1 MSPALKPSLRGRRF
15 ARALWRLCRT
25 YWTSREAV
33 RGALLLL
40 GAIFFE
46 LATVYA
52 SLLIADSQRHVV
64 EDLEQR
70 QPADFVV
77 AATVYVGFLVLLVV
91 VSAYR
96 IYVRQVLEVRW
107 RRNLTEHYVSR
118 WIGPHAYGQSQLH
131 GDLDNPDQ
139 RIAEDIRDFV
149 ASALGLALSLLAAV
163 ATLVAF
169 GGVLWKLS
177 SDWRIPLDG
186 SLLHVPGL
194 LFWVALIAA
203 GVSIAVTQL
212 VGRRLV
218 PINYD
223 RLRFEADFRYGLV
236 RFRDHVKEVALSRGD
251 AVERKGASERFQ
263 HVYDV
268 FLQLIRAER
277 NLSLVTGGVGQLSG
291 LLPLLLAMPAY
302 FGGLL
307 TLGMILQ
314 ARVSYDQVS
323 GALLWFVNAYR
334 EIARW
339 RANVERLVAFA
350 DAMDDT
356 EQAFSRAGIQITP
369 DGGNVL
375 RLRDLRLEAP
385 IGETIIENANA
396 TIHEGERVAL
406 VGPVGKGK
414 STLFRA
420 IAGIWPFGAGHI
432 ERPALDRILFVPQ
445 RPYLPIGTL
454 RAVVS
459 YPAAEGVF
467 SDERIR
473 EVLTT
478 LGIGDLGDR
487 LGDQEPWDYALSGHE
502 QQILA
507 MARVLLHEPAWVLL
521 DDATSGL
528 DEATERRI
536 YELLVERLPHAT
548 LISLGAHAGVMDLL
562 PSRWTLAPRS
572 DGVVTLEAA

>member
-1 MSPALKPSLRGRRF
+1 M
-15 ARALWRLCRT
+15 
-25 YWTSREAV
+25 
-33 RGALLLL
+33 
-40 GAIFFE
+40 
-46 LATVYA
+46 
-52 SLLIADSQRHVV
+52 
-64 EDLEQR
+64 
-70 QPADFVV
+70 

-536 YELLVERLPHAT
+536 YEVLVERLPHAT

-562 PSRWTLAPRS
+562 PCRWTLAPKS

>member
-1 MSPALKPSLRGRRF
+1 MSPALKPTLRGRSF
-15 ARALWRLCRT
+15 LRALWSLCRI
-25 YWTSREAV
+25 YWTSRDAV

-40 GAIFFE
+40 GAIALE

-52 SLLIADSQRHVV
+52 SLLIAESQRHVV

-70 QPADFVV
+70 QAADFML
-77 AATVYVGFLVLLVV
+77 AGAMYVGLLILLVA

-96 IYVRQVLEVRW
+96 IYVRQVLEIRW
-107 RRNLTEHYVSR
+107 RRDLTAHYVNR
-118 WIGPHAYGQSQLH
+118 WIGPRAYGQSQLH

-139 RIAEDIRDFV
+139 RIAEDVRDFV

-163 ATLVAF
+163 ATLVTF
-169 GGVLWKLS
+169 GGVLWTLS
-177 SDWRIPLDG
+177 SDWRIPIDG
-186 SLLHVPGL
+186 TLLHVPGL
-194 LFWVALIAA
+194 LVWAALIAA
-203 GVSIAVTQL
+203 GISITVAQL

-251 AVERKGASERFQ
+251 AAERQGAAERFQ
-263 HVYDV
+263 KVYDV
-268 FLQLIRAER
+268 FLQLVRAER

-339 RANVERLVAFA
+339 RANVERLAAFA
-350 DAMDDT
+350 DAIDDT
-356 EQAFSRAGIQITP
+356 ERAFTSAGIRITSGA
-369 DGGNVL
+369 DNVL
-375 RLRDLRLEAP
+375 RLHDLRLEAP
-385 IGETIIENANA
+385 IGETIVEDVNA
-396 TIHEGERVAL
+396 TIHAGERVAL
-406 VGPVGKGK
+406 AGPVGKGK

-420 IAGIWPFGAGHI
+420 IAGIWPFGGGQI
-432 ERPALDRILFVPQ
+432 DRPSSDRVLFVPQ
-445 RPYLPIGTL
+445 NPYLPIGTL
-454 RAVVS
+454 RAVIS
-459 YPAAEGVF
+459 YPAVAGAF
-467 SDERIR
+467 SDEKIR
-473 EVLTT
+473 EVLAA
-478 LGIGDLGDR
+478 LGIAELGER
-487 LGDQEPWDYALSGHE
+487 LDDQEPWDYALSAHE
-502 QQILA
+502 QRIVA
-507 MARVLLHEPAWVLL
+507 IARVLLHEPDWVIL

-536 YELLVERLPHAT
+536 YEVLIERLPTAT
-548 LISLGAHAGVMDLL
+548 LVALGAHAGVMDLL
-562 PSRWTLAPRS
+562 PCRWTFTPRS
-572 DGVVTLEAA
+572 DGTVTLEAA